1 MTLPKVTLKQMAV
14 FASVYETG
22 STSEA
27 SEVLHLSQSAVSN
40 ALSAFESRLN
50 MPLFERVGRRLEPRP
65 YSEQVY
71 IQVQAVLRQA
81 LSIEHYRQHQAGQIR
96 IGASTTIGNYVL
108 PDIIANIYQHLP
120 AADIELHIANTQE
133 VVAEAEQLRVDIALV
148 EATPHP
154 NNFKVMHQ
162 QRWRTDNLVVFARR
176 GSRWLAAFTPST
188 IKGDDNI
195 DRLCYQLTTTELASL
210 PMIVRETG
218 SGTRQ
223 SIDEKLL
230 QYLPD
235 VQVIMEIAQSE
246 AIKRMVMADIGVG
259 CLSQHIINEE
269 LASGDVVRIEALG
282 LDLSRQWW
290 MVWHSACHQS
300 ELWQQFVTQ
309 I

>member
-1 MTLPKVTLKQMAV
+1 MAV

-27 SEVLHLSQSAVSN
+27 SAVLHLSQSAVSS
-40 ALSAFESRLN
+40 ALAAFESRLD
-50 MPLFERVGRRLEPRP
+50 MPLFERVGRRLEPHP
-65 YSEQVY
+65 YSKQIY

-108 PDIIANIYQHLP
+108 PDIIANMYQQLP
-120 AADIELHIANTQE
+120 AAAIELHIANTRE

-154 NNFKVMHQ
+154 NNFKVMQQ
-162 QRWRTDNLVVFARR
+162 QRWRTDTLVVFACRD
-176 GSRWLAAFTPST
+176 SRWLANFALTA
-188 IKGDDNI
+188 IKDDTGLV
-195 DRLCYQLTTTELASL
+195 RQCYQLTTTELAKL
-210 PMIVRETG
+210 PLIVRETG

-230 QYLPD
+230 QYLPN

-246 AIKRMVMADIGVG
+246 AIKRMVRTDIGLG
-259 CLSQHIINEE
+259 CLSQHIIDEE
-269 LASGDVVRIEALG
+269 LANGELVRVEVAG

-290 MVWHSACHQS
+290 MVWHTACHQS
-300 ELWQQFVTQ
+300 ELWQQFMAQ

>member
-1 MTLPKVTLKQMAV
+1 MAV

-27 SEVLHLSQSAVSN
+27 SAVLHLSQSAVSS
-40 ALSAFESRLN
+40 ALSAFESRLD
-50 MPLFERVGRRLEPRP
+50 MPLFERVGRRLEPHP
-65 YSEQVY
+65 YSKQIY

-108 PDIIANIYQHLP
+108 PDIIADMYQHLP

-133 VVAEAEQLRVDIALV
+133 VVAEVEQLRVDIALV

-154 NNFKVMHQ
+154 NNFKVLHQ
-162 QRWRTDNLVVFARR
+162 QRWRTDTLVVFARR
-176 GSRWLAAFTPST
+176 DSQWLASFMPTTIEADDGST
-188 IKGDDNI
+188 
-195 DRLCYQLTTTELASL
+195 RQCYQLTTTELARL

-246 AIKRMVMADIGVG
+246 AIKRMVMADIGLG
-259 CLSQHIINEE
+259 CLSQHIIEQQ
-269 LASGDVVRIEALG
+269 LVSGDLIRVEVAG

-290 MVWHSACHQS
+290 MVWHTACHQS
-300 ELWQQFVTQ
+300 QLWQQFVAGV
-309 I
+309 